1 MHFQKLKLHNFRSHA
16 ETELE
21 LDRINVIRA
30 PNGHGKTSIQLAIE
44 YALTGMCDRTDQAG
58 RGADSMIR
66 LGSSELS
73 IELLSTDLNLNRRR
87 SRSGGSLVAS
97 VRGKTLTGRQAQ
109 DYVGYAIAPIP
120 VISAVLNSGRFIDMS
135 PEEQADLLTKALA
148 TEPVPV
154 DPAIVELVKAA
165 GYTPVVKISSAAE
178 IESQHKT
185 FYDARTAANRVMREM
200 GQLQE
205 PVAAEDL
212 PDLEDVNTQLR
223 DLGKQRDGLLQGKLS
238 EHHSFQR
245 ATETYEAAEN
255 QQRQAESRLLTDADI
270 KVHNRNVRDKAK
282 VAQLDLEIGRYQ
294 AEVHRIR
301 ALIAQLQAQPNECPT
316 CRQPIDNSTTAKE
329 LEVARPLLTDAENGL
344 KKSQEK
350 RQAYGNPEHSQGLL
364 DEHREAG
371 AQLLRAQTIISKG
384 RPKEPDLQK
393 IQADIEKLD
402 ARILEWQRKRDEINK
417 YEAAA
422 AEYQRQAKIRH
433 NQEQRVKDL
442 ERLIEYFGPQSPIR
456 AALVGGRLEGFRNRI
471 NQSLNRFGF
480 ACEFELEPYR
490 IGVFTDPAKAATP
503 GPGLSLNQLSE
514 SEQFRFAIAFQIALA
529 EATRVGLVVIDRAD
543 MLSPDARFTLSELLY
558 NSELYQAFVLTTG
571 DVSTPASAAGLPPG
585 VQIVD
590 LEKQGDRT
598 QVKHASRHKESAPAY
613 VAANQ

>member
-66 LGSSELS
+66 LGASELS

-135 PEEQADLLTKALA
+135 PQEQADLLTKALA

-205 PVAAEDL
+205 PVAPEDL
-212 PDLEDVNTQLR
+212 PDVDDVNQQLR

-238 EHHSFQR
+238 EYHSFQR

-255 QQRQAESRLLTDADI
+255 QQRQAESRLLSDDDI
-270 KVHNRNVRDKAK
+270 KAHNKNVRDKAK
-282 VAQLDLEIGRYQ
+282 VAQLDLEIERYQ

-301 ALIAQLQAQPNECPT
+301 ALIAQLQAQPSECPT

-393 IQADIEKLD
+393 IQGDIEKLD
-402 ARILEWQRKRDEINK
+402 ARILEWHRKRDEINK

-471 NQSLNRFGF
+471 NESLGRFGF
-480 ACEFELEPYR
+480 FCDFELDPYQLKLDQV
-490 IGVFTDPAKAATP
+490 GTP
-503 GPGLSLNQLSE
+503 LSTGLTLNQLSE

-529 EATRVGLVVIDRAD
+529 EATGVGLVVIDRAD

-558 NSELYQAFVLTTG
+558 NSQLNQAFVLTTG

-590 LEKQGDRT
+590 LEKQADRT